1 MNQFIKPTLKLTLS
15 SIVIL
20 LICVLSTNTV
30 QAQEAPKKK
39 YPSLL
44 WEITGNGAEKPS
56 YLYGTM
62 HVSSKLAFHLGDS
75 FFMALESCDYVALE
89 SDATTWLSYMFGTEY
104 MEETGGLYRTATYHR
119 DFYRDA
125 FKFEE
130 VDKKVFGSSLN
141 FSNRIMNGMLYRK
154 SSYAADFE
162 EETYLD
168 MYIHQAGEKLNKKV
182 IGLEDFME
190 SQRLT
195 QRADIPDDD
204 EKDKP
209 KNLDYRKL
217 INSGKSPREML
228 EDAYRSADLDMVDS
242 LQRIMNPGENHQK
255 YMLHIRNQNI
265 TDKMDSIIQSG
276 KTLFSG
282 IGAAHLAGEKGVIE
296 MLRSLGYNVR
306 PVTRN
311 IGEYSKQYRDKLEK
325 TYVEKELSTYKTS
338 DDWIEV
344 KLPGKLIEMPSN
356 QYYKMY
362 FYPDMSNG
370 TNYSLIR
377 LRYHGAMRNQT
388 KEYMIKRIDSLLY
401 ENIPGKIEVQ
411 KSIERNGYPGFDI
424 INKTKKS
431 DYQRYLIFAT
441 PVEMI
446 VFKVGGTLDYVKDN
460 NNLEE
465 IFSSFKINGTDHKWQ
480 RHESP
485 YGFAIDLPGTP
496 ITDEKNT
503 DMKHLFGNA
512 VELFAINGDDFYS
525 VKRASYHDQ
534 SYIEEDTFEL
544 SYIATQ
550 FQDELKHKELNRS
563 FLQHKGMQ
571 ALRTT
576 CKDSLR
582 FVHSLYMIDGPKY
595 YQILAKTADSTW
607 PAEFFNTFE
616 KTAVSPIRPYS
627 TFEDTTYFYTVKSNT
642 KRSGYSAFDLREI
655 NSRIRNKENDRNYDG
670 NSEYI
675 YYGDMMNDEE
685 VYLYF
690 RQFSRYYYRPS
701 YDSLWRGEKHFF
713 TRKGLVI
720 EDEVISK
727 DSNTYSFV
735 LTDTN
740 SVRNIHVQYRVNGG
754 ILYGMRYVGEIGS
767 ESEFGKT
774 FFESFQPQADTVVG
788 LPFNQNK
795 GDIFLEDLY
804 GEDSL
809 AKDYALQSMRMITFD
824 KKHTKQVIDI
834 IDGFKHKDFGVKER
848 VHLIEQLGYLKHRA
862 VMPYLEE
869 VYNRSVDTAQIQVA
883 VLQALV
889 NQKTKSSTKLFA
901 KLLESETPLVSQ
913 SSVEYLTSSMS
924 DSLIIYK
931 ELFPFLLKFTGYP
944 EYKTGVYVL
953 MAEMLDSGVL
963 KPKDYKSYRK
973 DLVREAKDGLKRVM
987 AESHSESGYD
997 ESYSRYSYSST
1008 SHSESMEAYNKLL
1021 IPFKNSKDVKEYFV
1035 RTKRLN
1041 SKPDL
1046 LNTSLQ
1052 FVAAGIEVEDSIW
1065 GHFANQDKYLIK
1077 LYTSLKEIGKEDLIP
1092 DSCLTQEKVAR
1103 GLLYRYV
1110 TIEDEDSVQFLKRV
1124 PASTKDTKGYIY
1136 IFKKKDK
1143 YNEAE
1148 WNYDYVGVLPLDST
1162 IIPDQ
1167 TDVRNTGNDYLDD
1180 EDLDEKM
1187 KYAVADLLYTERN
1200 RVKKKNQRY
1209 NYYGY

>member
-1 MNQFIKPTLKLTLS
+1 MSPFRKHLLSISIFSVTFLVTILTPLLS
-15 SIVIL
+15 
-20 LICVLSTNTV
+20 
-30 QAQEAPKKK
+30 QAQDSPKK

-44 WEITGNGAEKPS
+44 WEISGNGAEKPS

-62 HVSSKLAFHLGDS
+62 HVSSKLAFHLGDT

-89 SDATTWLSYMFGTEY
+89 SDATTWLSYMFGMEY
-104 MEETGGLYRTATYHR
+104 MEETGGLYRTAEYHR

-130 VDKKVFGSSLN
+130 VEKKVFGSSLN

-168 MYIHQAGEKLNKKV
+168 MYIHQAGEKLNKKI

-195 QRADIPDDD
+195 QQADIPDDD

-242 LQRIMNPGENHQK
+242 LQRIISPSKNHQK
-255 YMLHIRNQNI
+255 YMLHIRNQNMA
-265 TDKMDSIIQSG
+265 DKMDSIIQAG

-282 IGAAHLAGEKGVIE
+282 VGAAHLAGEKGVIE
-296 MLRSLGYNVR
+296 MLRTMGYKVR

-311 IGEYSKQYRDKLEK
+311 IGDYSKNYRDKLEK
-325 TYVEKELSTYKTS
+325 TYVKRELKTYTTS
-338 DDWIEV
+338 DNWIEV
-344 KLPGKLIEMPSN
+344 KLPGKLFEMPSN

-377 LRYHGAMRNQT
+377 LRYHGVMRNQT

-401 ENIPGKIEVQ
+401 ENIPGKILEQ
-411 KSIERNGYPGFDI
+411 KEIERNGYPGFDI
-424 INKTKKS
+424 INRTKKS

-465 IFSSFKINGTDHKWQ
+465 IFSSFKINGTEHQWQ
-480 RHESP
+480 THTSP
-485 YGFAIDLPGTP
+485 YGFSIDLPGTP

-512 VELFAINGDDFYS
+512 VELFAVNGDDFYS

-550 FQDELKHKELNRS
+550 FQDDLKHKEIKRS
-563 FLQHKGMQ
+563 FLQHKGLQ
-571 ALRTT
+571 AMKTT

-582 FVHSLYMIDGPKY
+582 FVHALYMLDGPRY
-595 YQILAKTADSTW
+595 YQILAKTGDSIW
-607 PAEFFNTFE
+607 PDKFFNSFSI
-616 KTAVSPIRPYS
+616 TAAQPIRTYS
-627 TFEDTTYFYTVKSNT
+627 TFEDTTYYYSVKSNT
-642 KRSGYSAFDLREI
+642 KRSGYSAFDLKEI
-655 NSRIRNKENDRNYDG
+655 TSRIRNKENDRNYDG
-670 NSEYI
+670 NSDYI
-675 YYGDMMNDEE
+675 YYGDMMSDEE

-713 TRKGLVI
+713 TRKGLVLNK
-720 EDEVISK
+720 EKMSK

-740 SVRNIHVQYRVNGG
+740 SIRKIHVQYRVNGG
-754 ILYGMRYVGEIGS
+754 VLYGMRYVSEIGKT
-767 ESEFGKT
+767 SEFGNT
-774 FFESFQPQADTVVG
+774 FFETFKPQEDTVVG

-809 AKDYALQSMRMITFD
+809 AKDYALQSMQMITFD
-824 KKHTKQVIDI
+824 KKHTKRVIDI

-848 VHLIEQLGYLKHRA
+848 VRLIEQLGYLKHRA
-862 VMPYLEE
+862 IMPYLES

-889 NQKTKSSTKLFA
+889 NQRSKSATKLFA

-924 DSLIIYK
+924 DSLIVYRD
-931 ELFPFLLKFTGYP
+931 LFPFLLKFTGYP
-944 EYKTGVYVL
+944 EYKTGIYVL
-953 MAEMLDSGVL
+953 MADMLDSNVL
-963 KPKDYKSYRK
+963 KPKDYKSFRK

-997 ESYSRYSYSST
+997 SYSRYSYSSS
-1008 SHSESMEAYNKLL
+1008 SHSEGMEAYNKLL
-1021 IPFKNSKDVKEYFV
+1021 IPFKNAKDVKEYFE

-1052 FVAAGIEVEDSIW
+1052 MLEAGIDVEDTIW

-1077 LYTSLKEIGKEDLIP
+1077 LYVGLKDIGKEHLIP
-1092 DSCLTQEKVAR
+1092 DSCLVQKKVAR

-1124 PASTKDTKGYIY
+1124 AARTKDTEGYIY

-1148 WNYDYVGVLPLDST
+1148 WNYDYVGVLPQDST
-1162 IIPDQ
+1162 IIPTI
-1167 TDVRNTGNDYLDD
+1167 TDVRDTGNDYLDD

-1187 KYAVADLLYTERN
+1187 EDAVEDLLYTERN

>member
-1 MNQFIKPTLKLTLS
+1 M
-15 SIVIL
+15 V
-20 LICVLSTNTV
+20 CR
-30 QAQEAPKKK
+30 AQDAPKK

-44 WEITGNGAEKPS
+44 WEISGNGTEKPS

-62 HVSSKLAFHLGDS
+62 HVSSKLAFHLGDT

-89 SDATTWLSYMFGTEY
+89 SDATTWLGYMFSEEY
-104 MEETGGLYRTATYHR
+104 MEETGGLYRTAQYYR

-125 FKFEE
+125 FKFQE
-130 VDKKVFGSSLN
+130 VDKKVMGSSLN

-154 SSYAADFE
+154 SNYAADFE

-168 MYIHQAGEKLNKKV
+168 MYIHQAGEKLNKKI
-182 IGLEDFME
+182 IGLEGFME
-190 SQRLT
+190 SQRLV
-195 QRADIPDDD
+195 QKSEIPDPD

-209 KNLDYRKL
+209 KNLDYRKI

-228 EDAYRSADLDMVDS
+228 EDAYRNADLDMVDS
-242 LQRIMNPGENHQK
+242 LQRIMNPSANHQK
-255 YMLHIRNQNI
+255 YMLHVRNENMARR
-265 TDKMDSIIQSG
+265 MDSIIQNG
-276 KTLFSG
+276 NTLFSG
-282 IGAAHLAGEKGVIE
+282 IGAAHLAGNKGVIE
-296 MLRSLGYNVR
+296 MMREKGYTVR

-325 TYVEKELSTYKTS
+325 TYVKQDLQVYKSS

-344 KLPGKLIEMPSN
+344 KLPGKLFEMPAN

-377 LRYHGAMRNQT
+377 LRYHGSMRNQT

-401 ENIPGKIEVQ
+401 ENIPGKILEQ

-441 PVEMI
+441 PIEMI

-465 IFSSFKINGTDHKWQ
+465 IFNSFKVNGQDHSWKK
-480 RHESP
+480 HTSP
-485 YGFAIDLPGTP
+485 YGFSIDLPGTP
-496 ITDEKNT
+496 ITDEKNE
-503 DMKHLFGNA
+503 DMKHLFANTC
-512 VELFAINGDDFYS
+512 ELYASDGDNFYS

-534 SYIEEDTFEL
+534 GYIEEDTFEL

-550 FQDELKHKELNRS
+550 FQDDLKHKEISRS
-563 FLQHKGMQ
+563 FIDHKGMK
-571 ALRTT
+571 AMKTT
-576 CKDSLR
+576 CRDSLM
-582 FVHSLYMIDGPKY
+582 FVHSLYLIDGPRY
-595 YQILAKTADSTW
+595 YQILAKTKDSIW
-607 PAEFFNTFE
+607 PETFFNSFE
-616 KTAVSPIRPYS
+616 KSEVKPIRGYT
-627 TFEDTTYFYTVKSNT
+627 TFEDTTYYYSVSSNT

-655 NSRIRNKENDRNYDG
+655 TERIKNKENDRNYDG

-675 YYGDMMNDEE
+675 YYADMMADEE

-701 YDSLWRGEKHFF
+701 YDSLWRGERHFYKN
-713 TRKGLVI
+713 KGLVI
-720 EDEVISK
+720 SKDEVSK
-727 DSNTYSFV
+727 DSSTLNLV
-735 LTDTN
+735 LSDTN
-740 SVRNIHVQYRVNGG
+740 SIRNIHVQYHVRGG
-754 ILYGMRYVGEIGS
+754 VLYAMKYVSEEGKSNTFGE
-767 ESEFGKT
+767 T
-774 FFESFQPQADTVVG
+774 FFTTFKPQSDTIVG

-795 GDIFLEDLY
+795 GDLFIEDLY
-804 GEDSL
+804 SEDSL
-809 AKDYALQSMRMITFD
+809 AKDYALQSVESISFN
-824 KKHTKQVIDI
+824 KKHAKQVIDI

-848 VHLIEQLGYLKHRA
+848 VHLIEELGYLKHRS
-862 VMPYLEE
+862 VIPYLES

-889 NQKTKSSTKLFA
+889 NQRTKSATKVFA
-901 KLLESETPLVSQ
+901 KLLESETPLVSEN
-913 SSVEYLTSSMS
+913 SVSYLTSSMS
-924 DSLIIYK
+924 DSLVIYR
-931 ELFPFLLKFTGYP
+931 ELFPFLLKFTRYP

-963 KPKDYKSYRK
+963 KPKDYKKFRK

-987 AESHSESGYD
+987 AESHDENGYD
-997 ESYSRYSYSST
+997 SYSRYSYSST

-1021 IPFKNSKDVKEYFV
+1021 IPFKNSKDVQEYFE

-1041 SKPDL
+1041 SDPDL
-1046 LNTSLQ
+1046 LNTSIQ
-1052 FVAAGIEVEDSIW
+1052 MTKAGIPVEDSIW
-1065 GHFANQDKYLIK
+1065 AHFANKDKYLIK
-1077 LYTSLKEIGKEDLIP
+1077 LYTKLKDINRTDLIP
-1092 DSCLTQEKVAR
+1092 DSCLTQEKIAK

-1110 TIEDEDSVQFLKRV
+1110 TIKDEDSVQFLKRI

-1143 YNEAE
+1143 YDEAE
-1148 WNYDYVGVLPLDST
+1148 WNYDYVGVLPEDST
-1162 IIPDQ
+1162 IIPER

-1187 KYAVADLLYTERN
+1187 KDAVENLLYTERN